1 MSSKTQTKPVATKAP
16 QAKLF
21 YPGDDQKTHFV
32 RKNRTPK
39 TARLRKGVTPGSVLI
54 ILAGRF
60 KGRRVVFLKQLSS
73 GLLLVTGPYKINGVP
88 LRRIN
93 QAYVVPTSTTVS
105 LTGVDVTKID
115 DAYFARRKVAQPKQ
129 KADESKFFQAEQ
141 HLTEEDKKA
150 IKERRTSQ
158 GTFDNALVAN
168 IKKVEHLKSYLSKR
182 FSLRNGQFPH
192 LLKF

>member
-1 MSSKTQTKPVATKAP
+1 MSTKTQAQTSAGAKGQV
-16 QAKLF
+16 KLF

-32 RKNRTPK
+32 RKSRAPK
-39 TARLRKGVTPGSVLI
+39 ATRLRKGVTPGSILI

-60 KGRRVVFLKQLSS
+60 KGRRVVFLKQLAS
-73 GLLLVTGPYKINGVP
+73 GLLLVTGPYKVNGVP

-105 LTGVDVTKID
+105 LAGVDVSKVD

-150 IKERRTSQ
+150 IKERRTNQ

-168 IKKVEHLKSYLSKR
+168 IKKVEHLKGYLAKR
-182 FSLRNGQFPH
+182 FSLRSGQFPH